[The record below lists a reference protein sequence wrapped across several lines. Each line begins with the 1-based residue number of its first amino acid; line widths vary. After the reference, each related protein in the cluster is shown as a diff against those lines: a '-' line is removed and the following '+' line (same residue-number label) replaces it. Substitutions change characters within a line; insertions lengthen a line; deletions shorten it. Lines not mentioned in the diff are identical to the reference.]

1 METKRDDKLV
11 FGVHPVQELILSQ
24 KEIEKVF
31 IQAGSRSP
39 ELAGIARDCR
49 ARQVP
54 VQFVPL
60 EKLNRLTRK
69 NHQGVVAMVCPIEYQ
84 PLEKVIPIIYEEGRD
99 PFVLLLDRVTD
110 VRNFGAIARTAYAAG
125 VDAIVIPAAGS
136 ALINGDAM
144 KTSAGAL
151 SHLNVCRVAN
161 LKDAI
166 DLLQASGLKVV
177 GFTEKARTSLWDAD
191 LTGPLCVVMGS
202 EEDGIAEGCLKRL
215 DQHLRIPMPG
225 DIDSLN
231 VSVATGIVCFEVVR
245 QRGVE
250 N

>member
-1 METKRDDKLV
+1 METNVKSDMV
-11 FGVHPVQELILSQ
+11 FGVHPVLELIRSG

-31 IQAGSRSP
+31 IQAGMRSL
-39 ELAGIARDCR
+39 EHSEIANHCR
-49 ARQVP
+49 SIQVP
-54 VQFVPL
+54 VQYVPL
-60 EKLNRLTRK
+60 EKMNRLTRK
-69 NHQGVVAMVCPIEYQ
+69 NHQGVVAIICPIEYQ
-84 PLEKVIPIIYEEGRD
+84 PLERVIPYIYEQGKD

-125 VDAIVIPAAGS
+125 VDAIVIPAKGS

-151 SHLNVCRVAN
+151 SHINICRVDN

-166 DLLQASGLKVV
+166 DFLQASGIRVV
-177 GFTEKARTSLWDAD
+177 GFTEKAKQSLWTVD
-191 LTGPLCVVMGS
+191 LKGPLCVMMGS
-202 EEDGIAEGCLKRL
+202 EEDGISEGCLKRL

-245 QRGVE
+245 QRGLE
-250 N
+250 I

>member
-1 METKRDDKLV
+1 METNENNNMV
-11 FGVHPVQELILSQ
+11 FGVHPVQELIRSG

-31 IQAGSRSP
+31 IQAGSRTP
-39 ELAGIARDCR
+39 EVSEIAHDCR

-54 VQFVPL
+54 VQYVPA
-60 EKLNRLTRK
+60 EKMNRLTRK
-69 NHQGVVAMVCPIEYQ
+69 NHQGVVAFVCPIEYQ
-84 PLEKVIPIIYEEGRD
+84 PLDKVLPLIYEEGRD

-125 VDAIVIPAAGS
+125 VDAIVIPTVGS

-166 DLLQASGLKVV
+166 DLLQASGLRV
-177 GFTEKARTSLWDAD
+177 EDAVLKIMPP
-191 LTGPLCVVMGS
+191 LTIDIETLK
-202 EEDGIAEGCLKRL
+202 EGLE
-215 DQHLRIPMPG
+215 
-225 DIDSLN
+225 
-231 VSVATGIVCFEVVR
+231 IVKEVVTAAMD
-245 QRGVE
+245 QQA
-250 N
+250 